1 MQSKNGITPSTVCK
15 SEKNLQTMKAF
26 ATTLAIAKRD
36 IGWASLF
43 IQLDWKDDHETKTL
57 D

>member
-36 IGWASLF
+36 IDWASLF
-43 IQLDWKDDHETKTL
+43 IQLDWTDDHETNTL